1 MLSPVALWFSF
12 CAALGAAERPERPNI
27 VWIVGEDLGPEL
39 GCYGDSYARTPVLDR
54 FAAEGVRFARA
65 FTHSPVCAPSRSGLV
80 TGRYPTSIG
89 SHHMRSKLLEPPPLF
104 TSFLRKAGYHVAWPG
119 KTDFNFDVPAGSFDG
134 TKDWLAEPPPRPF
147 FAYINFPESHE
158 SKIRAKDDEFQRLT
172 ARLEPSQRHDPALAQ
187 LPPYYPDTSETRR
200 DWARY
205 HDLASAVDHRVGGV
219 LAALEK
225 HGLAENTIV
234 FFFGDHGRGLPR
246 GKRWVYDS
254 GIRVP
259 LIVRWPGKIAP
270 GSVREDLV
278 SFMDLAPTVLS
289 LAGVELPVGL
299 AGRVFLGAGGTTPD
313 PEPPYVF
320 AARDRMD
327 ETFDRIRAVRD
338 RRFKY
343 IRNFHPELPYAQ
355 RIAYMEEMPTM
366 QVWRRLHAEGLLVGP
381 QAHFF
386 APQKPAEELYDLDKD
401 PHEVENLAALPE
413 RRAKLEEM
421 RSALDRW
428 IDATVD
434 LGGVSEE
441 ELIRRGLV
449 ADRREEY
456 AKRREEKLRLVAPS
470 EAARFDAAEF
480 RFEVEGPS
488 AKNPFAE
495 VEVAGTFRLVG
506 SSWPPIEVEGF
517 CDSADGSLHLLRF
530 CPPAAGEYDWWIRYR
545 GPGAVETRT
554 GRMRAV
560 DSGAAGPVVADPR
573 HPRKLIR
580 AGTGRPF
587 FHLGFT
593 AYHLLDPLNS
603 DDEIEKTIA
612 YCHEN
617 GFNKVRFLLAGYPRD
632 PPDAKP
638 RPRREGDGEFGVVDI
653 STLPNYGARPGRPSP
668 LPAWEGRAHGYDFL
682 RFNVPHWRR
691 VDRAVLS
698 MRRRGI
704 VATAIFTIEKQ
715 DLPKEYGTLTEAERL
730 LYRYGAARLAAFD
743 NVWWDIGNEHN
754 EYRDARWGEAIGRFL
769 REKDPYDRLASAHA
783 YSDFLYPGSEWA
795 GYAIVQQYGGP
806 REVREWVL
814 RHRSVLK
821 PFINEEYGYEGR
833 RQVKALSGHGADAD
847 ETRRRHWA
855 IAFGGGYASYGDWLD
870 GAWFYEGIAG
880 PGIAARQLKHLRAFF
895 ESGPFNAPFNEMEPR
910 DDLTEAPSAAY
921 CLAAAGRI
929 AVYLPQGGKAA
940 VRIEKGM
947 IARAEWFDPRS
958 GARSPAALE
967 EVGPGLAS
975 FAAPASGD
983 WALDIE
989 MNP

>member
-1 MLSPVALWFSF
+1 MILRLVTLVTVSTGLT
-12 CAALGAAERPERPNI
+12 AADRPNI

-65 FTHSPVCAPSRSGLV
+65 FTHAPVCAPSRSGLV

-89 SHHMRSKLLEPPPLF
+89 SHHMRSKLLDPPPLF
-104 TSFLRKAGYHVAWPG
+104 TSYLRKAGYHVAWPG
-119 KTDFNFDVPAGSFDG
+119 KTDFNFDVPPGSFDS
-134 TKDWLAEPPPRPF
+134 TDDWLKKPPPEPF

-158 SKIRAKDDEFQRLT
+158 SKIRAKEDEFRRLT
-172 ARLEPSQRHDPALAQ
+172 ARLEPSQRHDPVLAR

-205 HDLASAVDHRVGGV
+205 HDLASAVDRRVGDV
-219 LAALEK
+219 LDAIEK
-225 HGLAENTIV
+225 NGLAEKTIV

-259 LIVRWPGKIAP
+259 LIVRWPGKISPA
-270 GSVREDLV
+270 SVREDLV

-289 LAGVELPVGL
+289 LAGAELPAGL
-299 AGRVFLGAGGTTPD
+299 AGRAIFSPAAA

-343 IRNFHPELPYAQ
+343 IRNFYPELPYAQ
-355 RIAYMEEMPTM
+355 RIAYMEEMPTL
-366 QVWRRLHAEGLLVGP
+366 QIWRRLHAAGLLVGP
-381 QAHFF
+381 QEQFF
-386 APQKPAEELYDLDKD
+386 AAKKPVEELYDLDKD
-401 PHEVENLAALPE
+401 PHEIENLAALPE
-413 RRAKLEEM
+413 RRAKLEEL
-421 RSALDRW
+421 RGALERW
-428 IDATVD
+428 IEETGD

-449 ADRREEY
+449 ADKREEY
-456 AKRREEKLRLVAPS
+456 AERREEKVRLVAPEGAS
-470 EAARFDAAEF
+470 RFDPAEF
-480 RFEVEGPS
+480 RLEVEAPA
-488 AKNPFAE
+488 AKNPFTE
-495 VEVAGTFRLVG
+495 VEVAGTFRLAG

-517 CDSADGSLHLLRF
+517 CDSADGSLHILRF
-530 CPPAAGEYDWWIRYR
+530 SPPAAGEYDWWIRYR
-545 GPGAVETRT
+545 GPGAVETYI
-554 GRMRAV
+554 GRLRAGE
-560 DSGAAGPVVADPR
+560 SSAAGPVVADPG

-580 AGTGRPF
+580 AGTSRPF
-587 FHLGFT
+587 FHIGFT
-593 AYHLLDPLNS
+593 AYHLLDPS
-603 DDEIEKTIA
+603 HTDEEIEKTIA
-612 YCHEN
+612 YCDEN

-638 RPRREGDGEFGVVDI
+638 RPRPRRDGDGEFGVVDI
-653 STLPNYGARPGRPSP
+653 STLPNYGARAGRPNA
-668 LPAWEGRAHGYDFL
+668 LPAWEGRPHAYDFL
-682 RFNVPHWRR
+682 RFHVPHWRR
-691 VDRAVLS
+691 ADRAVLA

-715 DLPKEYGTLTEAERL
+715 DLPKEYGALTEAERL
-730 LYRYGAARLAAFD
+730 FYRYGAARLAAFD

-769 REKDPYDRLASAHA
+769 REKDPYDRLASAHG
-783 YSDFLYPGSEWA
+783 YSDFLYPASEWA

-814 RHRSVLK
+814 RHRAVLK

-833 RQVKALSGHGADAD
+833 RQLKALSGHGADVD

-855 IAFGGGYASYGDWLD
+855 IAFGGGYATYGDWLD
-870 GAWFYEGIAG
+870 GAWFYEGLPG

-895 ESGPFNAPFNEMEPR
+895 EDAPFNAPFNRMEPR
-910 DDLTEAPSAAY
+910 DDLMEPQAAAF

-929 AVYLPQGGKAA
+929 AVYLPEGGK
-940 VRIEKGM
+940 VKVKIDREKL
-947 IARAEWFDPRS
+947 ARSEWFDPRA
-958 GARSPAALE
+958 GIRSTAATE
-967 EVGPGLAS
+967 GTDPGLAT
-975 FAAPASGD
+975 FTAPDSAD

-989 MNP
+989 TRP